1 MKRLCLLRHAKS
13 DWGDPSKDDF
23 DRPLNARG
31 EKAAAFMAG
40 WIAHSP
46 YKPDYILCSTAARAL
61 ATCAPLCDALGGMVP
76 VVYRDELYH
85 AMPDEMLAEIHNAP
99 DEAETLL
106 VVAHNP
112 ALVLL
117 AMALADEPATPFR
130 VPEGIKFVR
139 VNRTSGLRASGE
151 GSILEAFKPGTAPP
165 ENVASFDFD
174 YNPGWGVATPE
185 AERSLG
191 AGGLY

>member
-1 MKRLCLLRHAKS
+1 MKRLCLFRHAKS
-13 DWGDPSKDDF
+13 DWGDPMKDDF

-46 YKPDYILCSTAARAL
+46 YKPDLILCSTAARAI
-61 ATCAPLCDALGGMVP
+61 ATCAPLRDALGNDVP

-112 ALVLL
+112 GLVLL
-117 AMALADEPATPFR
+117 AMALAEDPDDETALR
-130 VPEGIKFVR
+130 VAYGVPTGGFIVFEFDADRWDQIANARG
-139 VNRTSGLRASGE
+139 RTVFFGRPRDLMAEAAGE
-151 GSILEAFKPGTAPP
+151 K
-165 ENVASFDFD
+165 
-174 YNPGWGVATPE
+174 
-185 AERSLG
+185 R
-191 AGGLY
+191 